1 MKESSGID
9 MVTVRKE
16 LDFEKLPTLSDL
28 LCVEEA
34 IQDSNESIVSP
45 SQLKKLLQ
53 GKITQNTL
61 RSILGY
67 LDEKNKIATS
77 SKGVTWIKH
86 KKKLLDFMDELLKN
100 SELTEED
107 AIRLGRKV
115 NKKVAKRFFNDQ
127 EEDNTKKKETK
138 SKTTKK
144 INVEKLAQK
153 SKLTKEDVDA
163 FNKKIKASATKR
175 FLS

>member
-1 MKESSGID
+1 MKENSGID
-9 MVTVRKE
+9 MIDTKKE
-16 LDFEKLPTLSDL
+16 LDLEKLPTLGDVL
-28 LCVEEA
+28 LVEET
-34 IQDSNESIVSP
+34 IQDCDESIVSL

-61 RSILGY
+61 RNILDY
-67 LDEKNKIATS
+67 LDEKNRITTS
-77 SKGVTWIKH
+77 PKGVTWIKH
-86 KKKLLDFMDELLKN
+86 TKKLLEYMDELLKN

-107 AIRLGRKV
+107 TIRLGRKI
-115 NKKVAKRFFNDQ
+115 NRKVAKRFREF
-127 EEDNTKKKETK
+127 EKEDTTKKKKTK
-138 SKTTKK
+138 RKTDA
-144 INVEKLAQK
+144 EKLAQQ

>member
-1 MKESSGID
+1 MKENSGID
-9 MVTVRKE
+9 MTSTKKD
-16 LDFEKLPTLSDL
+16 LNIEKLPTLGEVL
-28 LCVEEA
+28 LVEET
-34 IQDSNESIVSP
+34 IQDCNESIVSL
-45 SQLKKLLQ
+45 SQLKKLLH
-53 GKITQNTL
+53 GKIPQNIL
-61 RSILGY
+61 RSILDY
-67 LDEKNKIATS
+67 LDETNKIATS
-77 SKGVTWIKH
+77 PKGVTWIKH

-107 AIRLGRKV
+107 TIRLGKKI

-153 SKLTKEDVDA
+153 SKHTKEDVDA
-163 FNKKIKASATKR
+163 FSKKIKASATKR

>member
-1 MKESSGID
+1 

-34 IQDSNESIVSP
+34 IQDSNESIVSR
-45 SQLKKLLQ
+45 SQLKKLLH
-53 GKITQNTL
+53 GKIPQNIL
-61 RSILGY
+61 RSILDY
-67 LDEKNKIATS
+67 LDETNKIATS
-77 SKGVTWIKH
+77 PKGVTWIKH

-107 AIRLGRKV
+107 TIRLGRKI

-127 EEDNTKKKETK
+127 EEDNMKKKETK

-153 SKLTKEDVDA
+153 SKLTEEDVA
-163 FNKKIKASATKR
+163 VFNKKIKASATKR